1 MIAEKFLSFIIK
13 NTRKKYF
20 RLKESNKEN
29 PIKLLEAEKSKNY
42 PLYIHI
48 PFCEELCPYCSF
60 NRYEYKEEIT
70 KEYFKYLR
78 KEINIYKDFGFT
90 FKELYIGGGTPT
102 IDMKELEKLIYL
114 LKSNF
119 PIQTISVE
127 TNPNHLTNTNLSI
140 LKQLEVN
147 RLSVGVQ
154 SFDNNILKSM
164 KRYDKYGSSERIKN
178 SIKMANNYFNTL
190 NIDMIFNFPDQT
202 IEMLE
207 KDLNTLLDLD
217 VGQVTYYP
225 LMPSTNTNKA
235 IKKIWD
241 KISYKKEKTFY
252 YTIVDKLSY
261 KLKQTTVWCFS
272 KNNSLIDEYIVNTNE
287 YVGLGSGAFGYL
299 NGSIYINEFSIQRY
313 INKLKDGILP
323 NLFKKE
329 FTIKE
334 QTQYDFLIKLFGK
347 NLNIE
352 NINNRYSIN
361 FLKYFKKEL
370 FFFNTING
378 IRIDDKNISLKRK
391 GLYYWLIMMREF
403 FINVNNFRDYCR
415 QTYS

>member
-1 MIAEKFLSFIIK
+1 MITEKFISFIIK
-13 NTRKKYF
+13 NTRKNYF
-20 RLKESNKEN
+20 GLKESNKEN
-29 PIKLLEAEKSKNY
+29 SIIPPESEQSKNY

-60 NRYEYKEEIT
+60 NRYEYKEEIA
-70 KEYFKYLR
+70 KEYFKSLC
-78 KEINIYKDFGFT
+78 KEIVIYKDLGFT

-102 IDMKELEKLIYL
+102 IDMKELENLIYL
-114 LKSNF
+114 LKDIF
-119 PIQTISVE
+119 PIQTISIE
-127 TNPNHLTNTNLSI
+127 TNPNHLTDANLSI

-164 KRYDKYGSSERIKN
+164 KRYDKYGSSEKIKN
-178 SIKMANNYFNTL
+178 SINLANNYFHTL
-190 NIDMIFNFPDQT
+190 NIDMIFNFPNQT

-207 KDLNTLLDLD
+207 KDLDTLLELD
-217 VGQVTYYP
+217 VEQVTYYP
-225 LMPSTNTNKA
+225 LMPSTNTNKT
-235 IKKIWD
+235 IKKIWG

-252 YTIVDKLSY
+252 YKIVDKLSI
-261 KLKQTTVWCFS
+261 KLKPTTVWCFS
-272 KNNSLIDEYIVNTNE
+272 KNNSLIDEYIVNIDE

-313 INKLKDGILP
+313 INKIKDGILP

-329 FTIKE
+329 FTKKE
-334 QTQYDFLIKLFGK
+334 QIQYDFLIRLFSK

-352 NINNRYSIN
+352 NINNKYSIDI
-361 FLKYFKKEL
+361 LKHFKKEL
-370 FFFNTING
+370 IFFNSLNG

-391 GLYYWLIMMREF
+391 GLYYWLVMMREF